1 MKLIQAPCDI
11 LILTADQAW
20 ENYCNAL
27 HLALGQR
34 YRIDAIH
41 YHDIAEESLDTYWRK
56 FYEKHAA
63 EVERRMIRANERG
76 SV

>member
-1 MKLIQAPCDI
+1 MKLIQTPCDI

-20 ENYCNAL
+20 ENYCTAL

-34 YRIDAIH
+34 YRIDATR
-41 YHDIAEESLDTYWRK
+41 YHDIAARSLDQH
-56 FYEKHAA
+56 FA

>member
-1 MKLIQAPCDI
+1 LPGPVKLIQAPCDI

-20 ENYCNAL
+20 ENYCTAL
-27 HLALGQR
+27 HMALGQR
-34 YRIDAIH
+34 FKIDAIR
-41 YHDIAEESLDTYWRK
+41 YHFIAARSLDQH
-56 FYEKHAA
+56 FA

>member
-1 MKLIQAPCDI
+1 MKLIQTPCDI
-11 LILTADQAW
+11 LILTAGQAW
-20 ENYCNAL
+20 ENYCTAL

-34 YRIDAIH
+34 YRIDATR
-41 YHDIAEESLDTYWRK
+41 YHDIAARSLDQH
-56 FYEKHAA
+56 FA

>member
-1 MKLIQAPCDI
+1 MKLVTHSLDI
-11 LILTADQAW
+11 KALKACQAW

-27 HLALGQR
+27 HLALA
-34 YRIDAIH
+34 YRKGKK
-41 YHDIAEESLDTYWRK
+41 AEEFRGIARQSLDQH
-56 FYEKHAA
+56 FA

>member
-1 MKLIQAPCDI
+1 MKLITVPCDI

-20 ENYCNAL
+20 ENYCTAL

-34 YRIDAIH
+34 YRIDATQF
-41 YHDIAEESLDTYWRK
+41 HDIAARSLDQH
-56 FYEKHAA
+56 FA